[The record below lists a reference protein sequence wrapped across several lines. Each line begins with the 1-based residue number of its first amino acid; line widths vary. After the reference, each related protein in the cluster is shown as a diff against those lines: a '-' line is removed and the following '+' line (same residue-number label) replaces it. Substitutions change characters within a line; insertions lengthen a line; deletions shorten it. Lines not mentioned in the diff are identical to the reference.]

1 MIWYVL
7 GPAAKNSHRVSE
19 LCSVSLV
26 AWRVPESLFYLS
38 KGKCFGT
45 FGRHLSAKETSLVQ
59 TFETQLQSPT
69 FIHETPKIF
78 ATFHPVEETWPGS
91 SGGVWEGTGT
101 ESVETRGDVTG
112 RSPTNPVSAC
122 FSQPWHF
129 GERHHRGWG
138 MRSDNA
144 HHHPMGVQSWAPSI
158 KQNSTEL
165 SMGQT
170 GYWKQ
175 NRQNLQ
181 SLIIFEHVSSWFS
194 TCLN

>member
-59 TFETQLQSPT
+59 TFETQMQSPA

-78 ATFHPVEETWPGS
+78 ATLHPVEDTWPGS
-91 SGGVWEGTGT
+91 SGGVWEGAGT

-112 RSPTNPVSAC
+112 RAPTNPVSAC
-122 FSQPWHF
+122 FNLGIS
-129 GERHHRGWG
+129 G
-138 MRSDNA
+138 NA
-144 HHHPMGVQSWAPSI
+144 ITAAEVCGATTLTIIQWESKA
-158 KQNSTEL
+158 EL
-165 SMGQT
+165 
-170 GYWKQ
+170 
-175 NRQNLQ
+175 RA
-181 SLIIFEHVSSWFS
+181 
-194 TCLN
+194 